1 MKLKRSPKSC
11 GWFPPYSAAHLH
23 LLTPLSQWRE
33 RQQLEIAQRS
43 EVSEKRKQETI
54 VKAQQD
60 IDDFYENY
68 NTKRDK
74 AVQET
79 RYPLPSRPLA
89 SYADDVGI
97 DARRRS
103 SWTIA
108 RTRLQVEL
116 RGSGLRS
123 WWICRTRELRP
134 ERAIRRSSE
143 LC

>member
-1 MKLKRSPKSC
+1 MCEQTDGPGGTITGSSEPYMPGHNAYTGMTHEIEEEPEVVRLA
-11 GWFPPYSAAHLH
+11 PYSAAHLH

-79 RYPLPSRPLA
+79 RYPLPSPPP
-89 SYADDVGI
+89 S
-97 DARRRS
+97 
-103 SWTIA
+103 
-108 RTRLQVEL
+108 EL
-116 RGSGLRS
+116 R
-123 WWICRTRELRP
+123 
-134 ERAIRRSSE
+134 
-143 LC
+143 